1 MPQVQV
7 IPPIGERAKKL
18 RVAAYARVSSDSE
31 EQLNSFATQV
41 AYYTTLIDEKEDWEF
56 AGLYTDEGVTGIS
69 TTKRED
75 FQRLLK
81 DCRAGKIDRILVKS
95 ISRFARNTT
104 DCIQTVRELRTLSV
118 SVYFEKEDIDTGAMG
133 SEMLL
138 SILGSAAQEE
148 SLSISQNL
156 KWSYRRRMRAGEF
169 ITCSAP
175 LGYYLKDNTLVPDP
189 NEVPI
194 VRYIFQS
201 YLSGQSLSQIAFDLN
216 NNTPQYTGN
225 SSHHWHH
232 TTVRYILSN
241 EKYTGNAL
249 VQKWFTPEKLPLKHQ
264 VNRGEVPKYYIHD
277 THTSLIP
284 TEQFDTVQ
292 RLLQEKGA
300 GCNPKTSPM
309 PYLFTHRLLC
319 GECST
324 WLRRHASRAGT
335 RWFCPQHWKDKANCP
350 LGAVYEGEVYE
361 SFLTLFNKL
370 QDNREFLLQPMVA
383 QLRELW
389 EKAVRS
395 QPGVTELQNKIAE
408 LVKQDHALTRL
419 QSKGAVDP
427 ALFRERHNRIA
438 RHLEETREKL
448 RPLQQPDEVS
458 TALEETERLLTLL
471 ESSPPLLDF
480 DPAIFQQAVAKIV
493 VFPEKFAF
501 HLKCGLVLEEGREL
515 P

>member
-7 IPPIGERAKKL
+7 IPPIREQAKKL

-31 EQLNSFATQV
+31 EQLNSFAIQM
-41 AYYTTLIDEKEDWEF
+41 AYYTALIAEKEDWEF
-56 AGLYTDEGVTGIS
+56 AGLYADEGVTGTS
-69 TTKRED
+69 TAKRED
-75 FQRLLK
+75 FQRLLA

-95 ISRFARNTT
+95 ISRFARNTA
-104 DCIQTVRELRTLSV
+104 DCIQTVRELRTLGV

-201 YLSGQSLSQIAFDLN
+201 YLSGKSISEIARDLN
-216 NNTPQYTGN
+216 NQIPFESRLQY
-225 SSHHWHH
+225 WHH
-232 TTVRYILSN
+232 TYIRYILLN
-241 EKYTGNAL
+241 EKYIGDAL
-249 VQKWFTPEKLPLKHQ
+249 VQKKYTTDYLPLQRKRNQ
-264 VNRGEVPKYYIHD
+264 GQLSQYYIHHSHEPIIPYD
-277 THTSLIP
+277 VFEAVQQLMSDRKKQTASHTRVGSSPLSKVIFCG
-284 TEQFDTVQ
+284 QC
-292 RLLQEKGA
+292 GA
-300 GCNPKTSPM
+300 HFHKHCVNKRAAWICPRHRYDKT
-309 PYLFTHRLLC
+309 R
-319 GECST
+319 CST
-324 WLRRHASRAGT
+324 SIL
-335 RWFCPQHWKDKANCP
+335 
-350 LGAVYEGEVYE
+350 YECEVHQA
-361 SFLTLFNKL
+361 FLTLFNKL
-370 QDNREFLLQPMVA
+370 RDNREFLLQPMVA
-383 QLRELW
+383 QLRELR
-389 EKAVRS
+389 EKAIHS
-395 QPGVTELQNKIAE
+395 QPEVTELQNKIAE

-427 ALFRERHNRIA
+427 ALFRERHNRIV
-438 RHLEETREKL
+438 RQLEETREKL

-480 DPAIFQQAVAKIV
+480 DPAKFQQVIANIV

-501 HLKCGLVLEEGREL
+501 HLKCGLVLEEGRES

>member
-1 MPQVQV
+1 MPQVQI
-7 IPPIGERAKKL
+7 IPPIGKRVKKL

-41 AYYTTLIDEKEDWEF
+41 AYYTALIGEKEDWEF
-56 AGLYTDEGVTGIS
+56 AGLYADEGVTGTS
-69 TTKRED
+69 TAKRED
-75 FQRLLK
+75 FQRLLA
-81 DCRAGKIDRILVKS
+81 DCQAGKIDRVLVKS
-95 ISRFARNTT
+95 VSRFARNTA
-104 DCIQTVRELRTLSV
+104 DCIQTVRTLRTLGI
-118 SVYFEKEDIDTGAMG
+118 SVYFEKEDIDTGTMG

-169 ITCSAP
+169 ITCRAP
-175 LGYYLKDNTLVPDP
+175 LGYCLKGNTLEPDP
-189 NEVPI
+189 HEVPI
-194 VRYIFQS
+194 VHYIFSS
-201 YLSGQSLSQIAFDLN
+201 YLAGKGTVEIAEELN
-216 NNTPQYTGN
+216 HLDSPPRQRWST
-225 SSHHWHH
+225 SAIL
-232 TTVRYILSN
+232 YILRN
-241 EKYTGNAL
+241 EKYIGDSL
-249 VQKWFTPEKLPLKHQ
+249 VQKKFTPDTFPLRQ
-264 VNRGEVPKYYIHD
+264 QFNRGQVSQYYIHNSHPAILSTAAFEAVQNLLRQKHK
-277 THTSLIP
+277 THAPKKPIESYPLSHIVSCGTCGSPFYRRPYP
-284 TEQFDTVQ
+284 TGTKWLCSSHLKNHCSCSQTAVF
-292 RLLQEKGA
+292 QEEI
-300 GCNPKTSPM
+300 
-309 PYLFTHRLLC
+309 Y
-319 GECST
+319 
-324 WLRRHASRAGT
+324 
-335 RWFCPQHWKDKANCP
+335 Q
-350 LGAVYEGEVYE
+350 

-370 QDNREFLLQPMVA
+370 QNNREFLLQPMVA
-383 QLRELW
+383 QLRELR
-389 EKAVRS
+389 ERAVHS
-395 QPGVTELQNKIAE
+395 QPGVAELQNKIAE

>member
-7 IPPIGERAKKL
+7 IPPIGKQIKKL

-31 EQLNSFATQV
+31 EQLHSFATQV
-41 AYYTTLIDEKEDWEF
+41 AYYTALIGEKEDWEF
-56 AGLYTDEGVTGIS
+56 AGLYADEGVTGTS
-69 TTKRED
+69 TAKRED
-75 FQRLLK
+75 FQRLLA

-104 DCIQTVRELRTLSV
+104 DCIQTVRELRTLGV

-169 ITCSAP
+169 ITCRAP
-175 LGYYLKDNTLVPDP
+175 LGYYLKGNTLEPDP
-189 NEVPI
+189 QEVPI
-194 VRYIFQS
+194 VHYIFRS
-201 YLSGQSLSQIAFDLN
+201 YLAGKGTVEIAEELN
-216 NNTPQYTGN
+216 RLD
-225 SSHHWHH
+225 SSPRQRWS
-232 TTVRYILSN
+232 TSAILYILRN
-241 EKYTGNAL
+241 EKYIGDSL
-249 VQKWFTPEKLPLKHQ
+249 VQKKFTPDTFPLRQ
-264 VNRGEVPKYYIHD
+264 QFNRGQVSQYYIHNSHPAILSTAAFEAVQNLLRQKHK
-277 THTSLIP
+277 THAPKKPIESYPLSHIVSCGTCGSPFYRRPYP
-284 TEQFDTVQ
+284 TGTKWLCSSHLKNHCSCSQTAVF
-292 RLLQEKGA
+292 QEEI
-300 GCNPKTSPM
+300 
-309 PYLFTHRLLC
+309 F
-319 GECST
+319 
-324 WLRRHASRAGT
+324 
-335 RWFCPQHWKDKANCP
+335 Q
-350 LGAVYEGEVYE
+350 

-370 QDNREFLLQPMVA
+370 QNNREFLLRPTAA
-383 QLRELW
+383 QLRELR
-389 EKAVRS
+389 ERAVCS
-395 QPGVTELQNKIAE
+395 QPGVAELQNKIAE

-438 RHLEETREKL
+438 RQLEETREKL

-471 ESSPPLLDF
+471 ESGPPVLEF
-480 DPAIFQQAVAKIV
+480 DSAIFQQVVANIV

-501 HLKCGLVLEEGREL
+501 HLKCGLALEEGRAL
-515 P
+515 S